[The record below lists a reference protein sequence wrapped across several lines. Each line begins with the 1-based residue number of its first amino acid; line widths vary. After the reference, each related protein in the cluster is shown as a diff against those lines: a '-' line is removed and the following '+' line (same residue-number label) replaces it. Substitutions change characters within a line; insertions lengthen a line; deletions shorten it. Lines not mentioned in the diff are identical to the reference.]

1 MAYNVEVIKE
11 VEINKIP
18 YEVGAK
24 LSVCE
29 LTFETY
35 KNSFKEI
42 TGEILPVKKEKEK
55 K

>member
-1 MAYNVEVIKE
+1 MAYNIEVIKE

-18 YEVGAK
+18 YEVGTK
-24 LSVCE
+24 LSVSD
-29 LTFETY
+29 LTFKTY

-42 TGEILPVKKEKEK
+42 KIEEMLPKKVKDK